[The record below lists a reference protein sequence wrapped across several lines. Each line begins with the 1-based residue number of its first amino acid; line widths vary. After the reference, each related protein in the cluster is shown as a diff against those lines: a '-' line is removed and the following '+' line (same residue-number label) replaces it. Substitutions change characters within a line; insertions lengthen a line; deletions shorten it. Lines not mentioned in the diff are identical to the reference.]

1 MLLIGQKKTLL
12 ILSFIILVLFS
23 CKKDDVL
30 IGNNDAPY
38 YGGVPT
44 VLVEFYVNRVFIDL
58 IGREP
63 FDEEMENEVAFLRSY
78 DLSMEGR
85 DSLIIK
91 LQTDTTYIPGD
102 SSYKFAYY
110 HRMYEILKVRML
122 EGASNAE
129 INQYSSNA
137 YQRYVVDSIAGD
149 MLNAYKQLL
158 AFHNLQDVIK
168 SELQYYNGIIGI
180 KDMHRRMIFNAVYDE
195 INMNV
200 FNYIN
205 AVFDNLLFRYPS
217 RYGFDESYKMI
228 SDNTPQILLGQ
239 SGQSKYDF
247 ADIIC
252 DSKEFYEG
260 VIQWVYLTLIAR
272 VPTSEEVDKF
282 MNTFYYDYDFQY
294 IQRQIMISD
303 EYAHFK

>member
-1 MLLIGQKKTLL
+1 MFYIRKIKALL
-12 ILSFIILVLFS
+12 ILSFIVLMLFS
-23 CKKDDVL
+23 CKKDVL
-30 IGNNDAPY
+30 IGDNDAPY

-91 LQTDTTYIPGD
+91 LQTDTTFIEGD

-110 HRMYEILKVRML
+110 HRMYDILKVRMM
-122 EGASNAE
+122 EGASNAD
-129 INQYSSNA
+129 IAQYSSNA
-137 YQRYVVDSIAGD
+137 YQNYIVDSIAGE
-149 MLNAYKQLL
+149 MLNAYKKLL
-158 AFHNLQDVIK
+158 DYHNLNDVLK

-180 KDMHRRMIFNAVYDE
+180 KKMHRRMIFNSVYDL

-205 AVFDNLLFRYPS
+205 AVFDNLLFRYPTQFE
-217 RYGFDESYKMI
+217 FDESYKMI
-228 SDNTPQILLGQ
+228 ADNTPQILLGQ

-252 DSKEFYEG
+252 DSREFYEG
-260 VIQWVYLTLIAR
+260 VIQWTYLTLMAR
-272 VPTSEEVDKF
+272 VPTSEEVDKL
-282 MNTFYYDYDFQY
+282 MNTFYYDYDLQY

>member
-1 MLLIGQKKTLL
+1 MFYIRKIKALL
-12 ILSFIILVLFS
+12 ILSFIVLVLFS
-23 CKKDDVL
+23 CKKDVL
-30 IGNNDAPY
+30 IGDNDAPY

-91 LQTDTTYIPGD
+91 LQTDTTFIEGD

-110 HRMYEILKVRML
+110 HRMYEILKVRLM
-122 EGASNAE
+122 EGASNSE
-129 INQYSSNA
+129 INFYSYIA
-137 YQRYVVDSIAGD
+137 YQDYVVDSIAGE
-149 MLNAYKQLL
+149 MLNAYKKLL
-158 AFHNLQDVIK
+158 IYHGLNDVIQ

-180 KDMHRRMIFNAVYDE
+180 KEMHRSMIFNSVYDL

-205 AVFDNLLFRYPS
+205 AVFDNLLFRYPTLFE
-217 RYGFDESYKMI
+217 FDESYKMI
-228 SDNTPQILLGQ
+228 ADNTPQILLGQ

-252 DSKEFYEG
+252 DSREFYEG
-260 VIQWVYLTLIAR
+260 VIQWTYLTLMAR
-272 VPTSEEVDKF
+272 VPTSEEVDKL
-282 MNTFYYDYDFQY
+282 MNTFYYDYDLQY

>member
-1 MLLIGQKKTLL
+1 MRKIKALL
-12 ILSFIILVLFS
+12 ILSFIVLLLFS
-23 CKKDDVL
+23 CKKDVL
-30 IGNNDAPY
+30 IGDNDAPY

-91 LQTDTTYIPGD
+91 LQTDTTFIEGD

-110 HRMYEILKVRML
+110 HRMYDILKVRMM
-122 EGASNAE
+122 EGASNAD
-129 INQYSSNA
+129 IAQYSSNA
-137 YQRYVVDSIAGD
+137 YQNYIVDSIAGE
-149 MLNAYKQLL
+149 MLNAYKKLL
-158 AFHNLQDVIK
+158 DYHNLNDVLK

-180 KDMHRRMIFNAVYDE
+180 KKMHRRMIFNSVYDL

-205 AVFDNLLFRYPS
+205 AVFDNLLFRYPTLFE
-217 RYGFDESYKMI
+217 FDESYKMI
-228 SDNTPQILLGQ
+228 ADNTPQILLGQ

-252 DSKEFYEG
+252 DSREFYEG
-260 VIQWVYLTLIAR
+260 VIQWTYLTLMAR
-272 VPTSEEVDKF
+272 VPTSEEVDKL
-282 MNTFYYDYDFQY
+282 MNTFYYDYDLQY

>member
-1 MLLIGQKKTLL
+1 MYYIRKIKALL
-12 ILSFIILVLFS
+12 ILGFSVLVFFS
-23 CKKDDVL
+23 CEKDVL
-30 IGNNDAPY
+30 IGDNDAPY

-205 AVFDNLLFRYPS
+205 AVFDNLLFRYPTLFE
-217 RYGFDESYKMI
+217 FDESYKMI

-247 ADIIC
+247 ADIVC
-252 DSKEFYEG
+252 DSRGFYEG
-260 VIQWVYLTLIAR
+260 VIQWAYLTLLAR
-272 VPTSEEVDKF
+272 VPTSEEVDKL
-282 MNTFYYDYDFQY
+282 MNKFYYDYDFQY

>member
-1 MLLIGQKKTLL
+1 MFYIRKIKALL
-12 ILSFIILVLFS
+12 ILSFIVLMLFS
-23 CKKDDVL
+23 CEKDVF
-30 IGNNDAPY
+30 IGDNDPRY

-91 LQTDTTYIPGD
+91 LQTDTTFIEGD

-110 HRMYEILKVRML
+110 HRMYDILKVRMM
-122 EGASNAE
+122 EGASNAD
-129 INQYSSNA
+129 IAQYSSNA
-137 YQRYVVDSIAGD
+137 YQNYIVDSIAGE
-149 MLNAYKQLL
+149 MLNAYKKLL
-158 AFHNLQDVIK
+158 DYHNLNDVLK

-180 KDMHRRMIFNAVYDE
+180 KKMHRRMIFNSVYDL

-205 AVFDNLLFRYPS
+205 AVFDNLLFRYPTLFE
-217 RYGFDESYKMI
+217 FDESYKMI
-228 SDNTPQILLGQ
+228 ADKDRKSTRLNSSHVVISYAVFCLKKKNKRKKTKIISVGKIHLLPITH
-239 SGQSKYDF
+239 SY
-247 ADIIC
+247 
-252 DSKEFYEG
+252 
-260 VIQWVYLTLIAR
+260 
-272 VPTSEEVDKF
+272 
-282 MNTFYYDYDFQY
+282 
-294 IQRQIMISD
+294 
-303 EYAHFK
+303 H